1 MDRKHDVNKI
11 DLKVMNVEFSIDSME
26 IYWESSIGYGRYD
39 IIQGDHKYEYEGYS
53 ECMDSNED
61 KDFLKLLLEK
71 ASEWII
77 ERIDIK
83 G

>member
-11 DLKVMNVEFSIDSME
+11 DLKVMNVEFCDEYME
-26 IYWESSIGYGRYD
+26 IYWDSSIGFGCYD
-39 IIQGDHKYEYEGYS
+39 IIQGDHKYEGYS
-53 ECMDSNED
+53 EYMDSNED

-71 ASEWII
+71 AFEWII
-77 ERIDIK
+77 ERIDIR

>member
-11 DLKVMNVEFSIDSME
+11 DLKVMNVEFYDDSME
-26 IYWESSIGYGRYD
+26 IYWDSSIGFGRYD
-39 IIQGDHKYEYEGYS
+39 ITQDDLKYVGYS
-53 ECMDSNED
+53 EHMDSNED